1 MASRSYKAFTL
12 VEVAVTIVIIALITG
27 TSMTILDRAV
37 GALNDMRLRN
47 AAFETARQNME
58 ALLSLNSVKD
68 TVEYGISEVHPEI
81 QWQVV
86 VEPFHEP
93 INNAMWVRAV
103 CSAGYTDSKGDY
115 QEIEL
120 EHWLTNLPGE
130 VVRQILQQQRA
141 EEEYLNLLSGT
152 ASGQDE
158 AAVQETTIAYLQDS
172 GLDVDAYTSF
182 LERQRR
188 QKLEYISKHGFDD
201 GYTEFIE
208 ELREQENRFLERIGM
223 DFDKYNAFAKT
234 YEPTYLGWSGSR
246 SSGGGSGASGTDS
259 GGSSTG
265 QGDSSGPPD
274 SSGSRPQTPTEQ
286 PNKVW
291 TADEFRRQF
300 PNIPEELIPIFL
312 QLLNS

>member
-1 MASRSYKAFTL
+1 MWC
-12 VEVAVTIVIIALITG
+12 G
-27 TSMTILDRAV
+27 
-37 GALNDMRLRN
+37 RL
-47 AAFETARQNME
+47 
-58 ALLSLNSVKD
+58 
-68 TVEYGISEVHPEI
+68 
-81 QWQVV
+81 
-86 VEPFHEP
+86 
-93 INNAMWVRAV
+93 
-103 CSAGYTDSKGDY
+103 SAGYTRRQGVR
-115 QEIEL
+115 IEL
-120 EHWLTNLPGE
+120 ERLTNLPGE

-246 SSGGGSGASGTDS
+246 SSGGGSGASARTAAVPRRDKATHPGRPILPAAANTDRTTERS
-259 GGSSTG
+259 G
-265 QGDSSGPPD
+265 
-274 SSGSRPQTPTEQ
+274 
-286 PNKVW
+286 
-291 TADEFRRQF
+291 RRRVSPAI